1 MLWHTLEGAATWLLN
16 PKVSPVEARSRVRA
30 CGGCQHLTW
39 AALPVGST
47 VAGFC
52 GKPFVEVPG
61 VSCGCLVAV
70 GTKGELAAWRGGT
83 PLTVNGKP
91 SEFPYPAGKSTVAGV
106 KCDQGHW

>member
-1 MLWHTLEGAATWLLN
+1 MLWHTIEGAARYLLN

-30 CGGCQHLTW
+30 CEGCQHLTW

-52 GKPFVEVPG
+52 GKPLVEGPET
-61 VSCGCLVAV
+61 CGCLVAV

-83 PLTVNGKP
+83 ALTINGKL
-91 SEFPYPAGKSTVAGV
+91 SGFPYAAGKATVAGERCPLS
-106 KCDQGHW
+106 KW